1 MLASVDRRYSC
12 CVCCKIFSF
21 RFNGSHRLRVTPRET
36 LATCPLLGKNRSAM
50 SGLRATSGGS
60 QGHPAQAGGHPSA
73 AGVEYRRREAAQV
86 PIYAAFLY
94 SGAHCPL
101 NRSKSTSRA
110 IFAPELLP
118 PRERRPCPVRDRPR
132 RTGRLTSCVG
142 RASRADVIL
151 CEPTGRS
158 ACSSARPA
166 SRPGTRFL
174 SVCPAGAIAGRPP
187 HGPRNFFKSFDHLG
201 ILLVRLRPGAHMR
214 KAKLLQR
221 PVDGV
226 VGHRDAELRIEA
238 HDQINF

>member
-50 SGLRATSGGS
+50 SGLRATSRGS

-110 IFAPELLP
+110 IFGPEPLP
-118 PRERRPCPVRDRPR
+118 PLTLNSPTPR
-132 RTGRLTSCVG
+132 RVTVG
-142 RASRADVIL
+142 ATVYMRW
-151 CEPTGRS
+151 
-158 ACSSARPA
+158 
-166 SRPGTRFL
+166 
-174 SVCPAGAIAGRPP
+174 P
-187 HGPRNFFKSFDHLG
+187 H
-201 ILLVRLRPGAHMR
+201 LLLMQA
-214 KAKLLQR
+214 AQ
-221 PVDGV
+221 
-226 VGHRDAELRIEA
+226 
-238 HDQINF
+238 